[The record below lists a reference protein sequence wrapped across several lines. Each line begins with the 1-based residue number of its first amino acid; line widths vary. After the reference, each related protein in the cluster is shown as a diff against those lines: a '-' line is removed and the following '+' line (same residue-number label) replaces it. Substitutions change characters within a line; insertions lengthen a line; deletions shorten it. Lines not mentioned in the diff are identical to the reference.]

1 MRRGGRKPP
10 GRKECQVDFVNMETA
25 EIIRIAI
32 VAVVLLGGL
41 VLLKFALKIATRVL
55 ALGCLGIVAVLAVL
69 VVLAMAA

>member
-1 MRRGGRKPP
+1 
-10 GRKECQVDFVNMETA
+10 META